1 MNSVIIG
8 AMLALSMGQQ
18 TDTTFAVGSSELLR
32 VETMGGSITVGV
44 WDRDE
49 VRVQAEHSRRTYI
62 SIDRSRHSIRVESEA
77 RRGPANLVDFRI
89 TVPRTFALDLG
100 AQYGDITIDG
110 AEGAIEVET
119 LQGDVSIIGGR
130 GTIRV
135 SATMGTILI
144 DGAEGQID
152 IESSMADIRVVNSS
166 GEIYAET
173 AAGTIVLENVTP
185 TAVDVGSTGGRVY
198 YSGTFEPNGTYFFGA
213 HGGSITIV
221 VPDDASAVFNLATV
235 HGSISSNLSGEVES
249 FRAGGGTSSRSAA
262 AARSSK
268 PRHTGVAYASCEE
281 GRRGRRLRP
290 SAEEA
295 SGSGTTWPTSTSTT
309 RTISISTSIST
320 STSISAPP
328 SRRPPAT
335 IRRYF
340 SSIRRIITNSFTQWL

>member
-1 MNSVIIG
+1 
-8 AMLALSMGQQ
+8 
-18 TDTTFAVGSSELLR
+18 
-32 VETMGGSITVGV
+32 
-44 WDRDE
+44 
-49 VRVQAEHSRRTYI
+49 
-62 SIDRSRHSIRVESEA
+62 
-77 RRGPANLVDFRI
+77 
-89 TVPRTFALDLG
+89 
-100 AQYGDITIDG
+100 
-110 AEGAIEVET
+110 
-119 LQGDVSIIGGR
+119 
-130 GTIRV
+130 
-135 SATMGTILI
+135 MGTILI

-249 FRAGGGTSSRSAA
+249 FRGGRRHEFEIGGGSALIEA
-262 AARSSK
+262 ETYGGRI
-268 PRHTGVAYASCEE
+268 RIL
-281 GRRGRRLRP
+281 RRGSEGSSAPTQRRRGVRQRDDMAHL
-290 SAEEA
+290 
-295 SGSGTTWPTSTSTT
+295 TSTT
-309 RTISISTSIST
+309 RTISIST